1 MVSKKKLVVI
11 CGPTAV
17 GKTAIGIEVAKTFNT
32 VVLNSDSR
40 QIYKELNI
48 GVAKPSEEELSAVQ
62 HFLIGAHSVT
72 ELYGA
77 GDFEKEALKL
87 LNDMFKTTNVV
98 VVVGGTGLYLKALY
112 EGLDDLPGADEVYR
126 AKLKQVFEEKGIQ
139 VLQELLMQKDSEA
152 METIDKQNP
161 QRLMRALEIIHL
173 SGKKYSD
180 LLLSKK
186 ANRPFDIL
194 KIGLNLPR
202 EELYSRINS
211 RVDKMMEDGLL
222 KEVKSLEVF
231 RNNNALKTVGYK
243 ELFDYLD
250 GNLSLTE
257 AVEKIKQHTRN
268 YAKRQITWF
277 KSDEEVKWFEPTQ
290 MDAIKSYIE
299 LKVK

>member
-17 GKTAIGIEVAKTFNT
+17 GKTAVGIEIAKAFNT

-40 QIYKELNI
+40 QLYKELNI
-48 GVAKPSEEELSAVQ
+48 GVAKPSQEELSSIKHV
-62 HFLIGAHSVT
+62 LIGTHSVT

-77 GDFEKEALKL
+77 GDFEKEALAL
-87 LNDMFKTTNVV
+87 LNEFYKTTNVV

-112 EGLDDLPGADEVYR
+112 EGLDDLPGADEAYR
-126 AKLKQVFEEKGIQ
+126 SELKEVFEEKGILG
-139 VLQELLMQKDSEA
+139 LQELLQQKDSA
-152 METIDKQNP
+152 ALLSIDKQNP

-186 ANRPFDIL
+186 ASRPFDII

-202 EELYSRINS
+202 EELYQRINS
-211 RVDKMMEDGLL
+211 RVDKMMEVGLL
-222 KEVKSLEVF
+222 EEVKALDAF
-231 RNNNALKTVGYK
+231 RDYNALKTVGYK

-250 GNLSLTE
+250 GKMSLPE
-257 AVEKIKQHTRN
+257 AVDKIKQHTRN

-277 KSDEEVKWFEPTQ
+277 KADEEVQWFEPSQ
-290 MDAIKSYIE
+290 IKAIKTYLES
-299 LKVK
+299 KVN